1 MNVSAEGF
9 RFGKNIETGIHSIR
23 LSLLLSDTFAVTSS
37 PFANFSSNIPVM
49 DGGEDSQES
58 LSVNAATASSSDNA
72 EPSASLTGALC
83 NSLEKRKQNANEIE
97 VDESCTTKKRPHNS
111 FIEYYLSKGLD
122 EERDNGG
129 KKKLKAPKNVA
140 KQWKSLPE
148 EEKRP
153 FQDAVKDAW
162 KNHAKERGER
172 PEAPKKAYLD
182 SRCSLRKFAAVVK
195 MFDQD
200 QIQAVNALGLAGLL
214 HIKRQ
219 KRKFQVIEDLAARF
233 DIQSCELEVHGGRLK
248 LNPGG
253 VEWLLGLPSSGLSV
267 EQFIGNDEDVRMMY
281 NLGSDRIHAGQLGDS
296 LASIPASPEFK
307 AKFLLYAI
315 STVIRPSTSVYVSPQ
330 CFGILKNLSIVC
342 ALNWA
347 KYALEGLVSGIKKFR
362 ETKFVPS
369 KAKRL
374 TGCLL
379 ILEIFYLEHVNV
391 GHIKLPRASGLAPRI
406 CDWDEDAKSLVFE
419 KVYRLGGMDSD
430 KVELVMRGVS
440 AMASHG
446 VTVAKNKELAE
457 LRKDMVKLREDVMF
471 YMEKMSADMAR
482 FKETVLSAIAG
493 KQVCLLEPSEHIQ
506 PSHPNDDSR
515 EADQEDAT
523 EFPTEAIPEKTV
535 QTPPGQTLIDE
546 HSHEDKLAFFLC
558 SGQSRI
564 GALKDSV
571 GSHAKGNI
579 VSNGAGGGT
588 VLTFDL
594 SVGRI
599 DC

>member
-1 MNVSAEGF
+1 MF
-9 RFGKNIETGIHSIR
+9 
-23 LSLLLSDTFAVTSS
+23 SDTFAVSSS
-37 PFANFSSNIPVM
+37 PCATFSSNIPVM

-58 LSVNAATASSSDNA
+58 PSVNAAAASSSDNA
-72 EPSASLTGALC
+72 EPSASQTGAQR
-83 NSLEKRKQNANEIE
+83 NSLEKCKQNANEIE
-97 VDESCTTKKRPHNS
+97 VDESCTSKKRPHNS

-122 EERDNGG
+122 GERENRG

-162 KNHAKERGER
+162 KNHVKERGER

-214 HIKRQ
+214 HIKKQ

-248 LNPGG
+248 LTPGG

-281 NLGSDRIHAGQLGDS
+281 NLGSDRIHAGQLGDG
-296 LASIPASPEFK
+296 LASIPASPEFQ

-315 STVIRPSTSVYVSPQ
+315 STVIRPSTSVYVSPS

-347 KYALEGLVSGIKKFR
+347 KYALEGLVSGIKKYR
-362 ETKFVPS
+362 ETDFAPS

-391 GHIKLPRASGLAPRI
+391 GQIKLPRASGLAPRI

-419 KVYRLGGMDSD
+419 KVYKLGGMDSD
-430 KVELVMRGVS
+430 KVELVTRGVS
-440 AMASHG
+440 AMASHS

-493 KQVCLLEPSEHIQ
+493 KQVCLLVPSEHIQ

-515 EADQEDAT
+515 EAEQEDAT
-523 EFPTEAIPEKTV
+523 EVPTEAVPEQTV
-535 QTPPGQTLIDE
+535 QTPPGQTPTDE
-546 HSHEDKLAFFLC
+546 HSHKDKLGVVLC
-558 SGQSRI
+558 SGQPRL

-571 GSHAKGNI
+571 DSHAKGNI
-579 VSNGAGGGT
+579 ASHGAGEKT
-588 VLTFDL
+588 VMTFDL